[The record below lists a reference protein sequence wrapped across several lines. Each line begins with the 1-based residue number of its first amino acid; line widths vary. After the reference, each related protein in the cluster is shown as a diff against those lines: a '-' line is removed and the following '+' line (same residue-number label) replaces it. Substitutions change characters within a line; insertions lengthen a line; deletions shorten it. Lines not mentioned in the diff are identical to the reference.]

1 MLGIMKDLFEGK
13 RYDIIEPKEGDI
25 VRINIHRES
34 LGGIRNYILVIYP
47 SEDNVRHINTNGRV
61 SLDCLRFL
69 GYAGY
74 VSSGCIVTSM
84 YAKKVVYVKPTI
96 NDIREFSQKLLE
108 RGERYNRKKKEI
120 TKANKN
126 ESNR

>member
-1 MLGIMKDLFEGK
+1 MKDLFEGK

-34 LGGIRNYILVIYP
+34 FDDSRNYILVIYP
-47 SEDNVRHINTNGRV
+47 SEDNVRHITNGRV

-69 GYAGY
+69 GYVGY
-74 VSSGCIVTSM
+74 VSSGCITTSM

-96 NDIREFSQKLLE
+96 NDIREFSQKLLK

-120 TKANKN
+120 IKVNKN